1 MRPSD
6 WSTVSRPCVRP
17 VFRCAAFSL
26 APALGSIA
34 SASGRPALF
43 GNFAATTAESDFSP
57 PCIIGVRL
65 SPSQCGPCPWGHG
78 RERRPPGFHA
88 RSVIACLGSLT
99 TPSRL
104 TGSPWRP
111 QPCCLP
117 GLPTRSALESPL
129 SRLNT
134 QPTTPLTNAS
144 PLTSRSVAHGTG
156 PVRQATPSPYGTC
169 IHYSLPA
176 FPAHGQ
182 SDERSQA
189 SAHRRG
195 SQEEFTAERAESA
208 EKDWLR
214 AARSMSPAF
223 ARGRLW
229 AGLWPRPEGAI
240 LPSQRSLRLCGEFLR
255 RVRSPE
261 TADRRRQPFPVR
273 PQRRQFQDPMQGVS
287 AVAPEAGV
295 TRDFPAFTRLPCGL
309 SRRGLLGS
317 ALTSR

>member
-1 MRPSD
+1 MH
-6 WSTVSRPCVRP
+6 
-17 VFRCAAFSL
+17 RCLTYAAQRLEHGF
-26 APALGSIA
+26 PALC
-34 SASGRPALF
+34 PARVPLCRILL
-43 GNFAATTAESDFSP
+43 GPRSWLHRLRIRSP
-57 PCIIGVRL
+57 GFVRQLRSYYSGVRL
-65 SPSQCGPCPWGHG
+65 LPSVHHWRAAFAFPMRPVPLGT
-78 RERRPPGFHA
+78 RAKRRPPGFHA

-182 SDERSQA
+182 SGE
-189 SAHRRG
+189 HRNTG
-195 SQEEFTAERAESA
+195 NAGGALATENNKDGAECS
-208 EKDWLR
+208 
-214 AARSMSPAF
+214 
-223 ARGRLW
+223 ARG
-229 AGLWPRPEGAI
+229 GK
-240 LPSQRSLRLCGEFLR
+240 Q
-255 RVRSPE
+255 
-261 TADRRRQPFPVR
+261 
-273 PQRRQFQDPMQGVS
+273 
-287 AVAPEAGV
+287 
-295 TRDFPAFTRLPCGL
+295 
-309 SRRGLLGS
+309 
-317 ALTSR
+317 